1 MKTTITK
8 KEEQELIA
16 SVERGEWK
24 SVKDMEKEIAQHRLI
39 ARETMKKDQRI
50 NVRLTR
56 HDLTSLKTKAAHE
69 GMPYQTLVASLI
81 HKYVTGQMA

>member
-24 SVKDMEKEIAQHRLI
+24 PVKDMAKEIARHRLI

-50 NVRLTR
+50 NVRLT
-56 HDLTSLKTKAAHE
+56 
-69 GMPYQTLVASLI
+69 
-81 HKYVTGQMA
+81 

>member
-1 MKTTITK
+1 MKITMTK

-24 SVKDMEKEIAQHRLI
+24 PVKDMKKEMARHRLI

-50 NVRLTR
+50 NVRLTQR
-56 HDLTSLKTKAAHE
+56 DLIGLKTKAAHE
-69 GMPYQTLVASLI
+69 GIPYQTLVASII
-81 HKYVTGQMA
+81 HKYVSGQLA

>member
-1 MKTTITK
+1 MKTTINK

-24 SVKDMEKEIAQHRLI
+24 PVKDMRKEIARHRLI

-50 NVRLTR
+50 NVRLTQ
-56 HDLTSLKTKAAHE
+56 HDLISLKAKAAHE
-69 GMPYQTLVASLI
+69 GIPYQTLVASLI
-81 HKYVTGQMA
+81 HKFVSGQLA